1 MKIIKQ
7 NITSA
12 IRLSII
18 LLTLNLYSIT
28 LTAQDNLYTIYK
40 FADEITDLNNSLLI
54 YKETSGNLQIDE
66 VKTKT
71 FNKHSKKL
79 EKGKSFWAKISIK
92 SEIKEKIDWVFYFTD
107 KRGSDISEIYVFE
120 KDSLIKKTKAGH
132 FEKKLNKEIHKE
144 LGSKF
149 LFSTKQSK
157 TYTIYF
163 KIHNFSGYNPSFN
176 LKLQSVKKFNNN
188 INRRN
193 IFQGWL
199 QGILWIMFL
208 YNLFV
213 FIYSREKVYVF
224 YALYILGIAANFFI
238 ERGLFIEYFIP
249 NNPILN
255 PYFFIFATGIATA
268 TYFQF
273 IRDFLDTKK
282 IMPFWD
288 KAHKYVIWINI
299 SVSAILLVV
308 LLLVFNVKIVIE
320 ISNYLNLAGLIYGLF
335 FIVYLIKNGNF
346 LSRFFVTGAL
356 ILAVGTIISLYYLI
370 TKTQIGFDPKIFMSI
385 GTIGE
390 ILFFSLGLGYRIRL
404 VEKEKQETQDKLIDQ
419 LVENE
424 KLQDKV
430 NRELEGKV
438 KERTAEI
445 EQQKEEI
452 LAQTENL
459 IKANDI
465 LINKKRE
472 IENKNEEITQ
482 QKNSLEKVFKDT
494 KDSINYA
501 SKIQNV
507 ILPPTDILE
516 SYFNDFFILNKP
528 KEVVSGD
535 FYWYR
540 VIQREDTSYF
550 AFVAGDATGHGVPG
564 ALVSMLGISL
574 LNETVNKKE
583 LGAANQILEK
593 LREDV
598 KATFRQTKE
607 KPTTR
612 DGFDM
617 AFCVLNLK
625 TYEMQFAGANRPLL
639 IFKKNKTS
647 DNEQFIEIKGDRNPI
662 GIHPRE
668 KQFTNHKIQMEKGDK
683 IYLFSDGYPDQLG
696 GEDGRKFYIKKFKEL
711 LSDIN
716 ELPMNEQKNLL
727 EKNLINWQTSGKRKF
742 KQVDDILV
750 MGLEIK

>member
-1 MKIIKQ
+1 LKVQNINIISIIK
-7 NITSA
+7 
-12 IRLSII
+12 LSFI
-18 LLTLNLYSIT
+18 LLILNLSTST
-28 LTAQDNLYTIYK
+28 LFSQDNIFTISK
-40 FADEITDLNNSLLI
+40 FADEISDFNSELLI
-54 YKETSGNLQIDE
+54 FEDKSDNLQINE
-66 VKTKT
+66 IKTKS
-71 FNKHSKKL
+71 FEKYSNKLKKR
-79 EKGKSFWAKISIK
+79 KTYWGKITIK
-92 SEIKEKIDWVFYFTD
+92 SEIKEKTDWIFYFTD

-120 KDSLIKKTKAGH
+120 QNKLIKNTKSGH
-132 FEKKLNKEIHKE
+132 FEKNKNKEITKE

-149 LFSTKQSK
+149 LFSAKYNKS
-157 TYTIYF
+157 YTIYF
-163 KIHNFSGYNPSFN
+163 KIRNFSGYIPSFN
-176 LKLQSVKKFNNN
+176 LKLQSVKKFNNK
-188 INRRN
+188 ISSRN

-199 QGILWIMFL
+199 QGILWIMFF

-213 FIYSREKVYVF
+213 FVYSREKVYVF
-224 YALYILGIAANFFI
+224 YALYILGFAANFFI
-238 ERGLFIEYFIP
+238 ERGLFIEYVIP

-255 PYFFIFATGIATA
+255 PYIFIFATGLATI

-273 IRDFLDTKK
+273 IRDFLNTKK
-282 IMPFWD
+282 EMPFWD
-288 KAHKYVIWINI
+288 KAHKYVIWINAF
-299 SVSAILLVV
+299 VSVV
-308 LLLVFNVKIVIE
+308 LILELFLIFDVKLAIN
-320 ISNYLNLAGLIYGLF
+320 ISNYLNLAGLIYGLV
-335 FIVYLIKNGNF
+335 FIGYLIKKGNF

-356 ILAVGTIISLYYLI
+356 ILSISTLLSLYFLI
-370 TKTQIGFDPKIFMSI
+370 TKAQLNFDPKIFMSI

-404 VEKEKQETQDKLIDQ
+404 IEKEKQDTQDKLIDQ

-424 KLQDKV
+424 QLQEKV
-430 NRELEGKV
+430 NRELDGKV

-482 QKNSLEKVFKDT
+482 QKSSLEKVFKDT

-501 SKIQNV
+501 SRIQNV
-507 ILPPTDILE
+507 ILPPTDVLE
-516 SYFNDFFILNKP
+516 KYFKDYFIYYKP

-535 FYWYR
+535 FYWYK
-540 VIQREDTSYF
+540 VIHREDASYF
-550 AFVAGDATGHGVPG
+550 VFVAADATGHGVPG

-574 LNETVNKKE
+574 LNETVSKKK
-583 LGAANQILEK
+583 LKTVSKVLEK
-593 LREDV
+593 LRDDV
-598 KATFRQTKE
+598 KSTFRQTTK

-617 AFCVLNLK
+617 AICALNLN
-625 TYEMQFAGANRPLL
+625 TYEMQFAGANRPIV
-639 IFKKNKTS
+639 IFKNSKMS
-647 DNEQFIEIKGDRNPI
+647 DNEKFIEIKGDRNPI

-696 GEDGRKFYIKKFKEL
+696 GEDGRKYYLKKFKEL
-711 LSDIN
+711 LSDIYK
-716 ELPMNEQKNLL
+716 LPMTEQKNILN
-727 EKNLINWQTSGKRKF
+727 KNLKKWMNEGNQNF
-742 KQVDDILV
+742 KQVDDILI
-750 MGLEIK
+750 MALEI